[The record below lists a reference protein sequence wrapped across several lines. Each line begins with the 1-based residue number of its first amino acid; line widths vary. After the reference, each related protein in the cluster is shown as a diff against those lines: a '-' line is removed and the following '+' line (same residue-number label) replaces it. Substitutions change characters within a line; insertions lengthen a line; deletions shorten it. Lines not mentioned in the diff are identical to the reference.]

1 MGTSRIQKFKDYR
14 NSLIKEDVP
23 TFETPETEKDD
34 KQSNIYE
41 TTSTLPM
48 DQVISALNEDDSEA
62 VFIKKAKRRK
72 ILIYSLTILGI
83 AVVIAGIVIFAILV
97 F

>member
-23 TFETPETEKDD
+23 AFETPETEKDD

-62 VFIKKAKRRK
+62 VFIKKAKHRK